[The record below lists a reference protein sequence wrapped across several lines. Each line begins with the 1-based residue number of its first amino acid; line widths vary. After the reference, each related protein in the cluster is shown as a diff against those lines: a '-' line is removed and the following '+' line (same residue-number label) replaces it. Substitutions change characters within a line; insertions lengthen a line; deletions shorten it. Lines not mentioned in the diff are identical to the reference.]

1 MTEPKQTKDYQA
13 RTSFGAERQN
23 AVSKTKVSKISYDL
37 IDMILIA
44 LDNLYLASDLYRDWA
59 AKNIAHYNHIDID
72 YMIDDE
78 LSPNELR
85 RVIFMYN
92 VGIKHTDTVIDR
104 ASKFGYLDVIK
115 FFYSLGV
122 KHSMWAMTTA
132 ASHGYLD
139 IVKFLY
145 NSDIVCT
152 SAAIYYACKN
162 NHKEIVDFLQC
173 YDSHSIETVYKAYE
187 SKYLIAC
194 RYLCDNS
201 IWRVGIED
209 FISEGESD
217 KFKNI
222 KFLHTKEC
230 RGNGEM
236 RYAILHKDLKIV
248 KFLHCVGIKFNK
260 EHLEML
266 QSYNRMEILQWYKSL

>member
-1 MTEPKQTKDYQA
+1 MIEGITNTA
-13 RTSFGAERQN
+13 NN
-23 AVSKTKVSKISYDL
+23 AIPWEL
-37 IDMILIA
+37 IDMIIIA
-44 LDNLYLASDLYRDWA
+44 LDNLCLASDLYRVWA
-59 AKNIAHYNHIDID
+59 VKNIAQYNHIDID
-72 YMIDDE
+72 YMIDE
-78 LSPNELR
+78 GLAPNELR
-85 RVIFMYN
+85 RVIFMYSI
-92 VGIKHTDTVIDR
+92 GIEYTDTVIDR

-122 KHSMWAMTTA
+122 KHSMWAAMTTA

-173 YDSHSIETVYKAYE
+173 YDSHSIETVYKAYK

-201 IWRVGIED
+201 ILRVGIED